1 MLDKTS
7 LCIYWS
13 AILLHRKFSR
23 SVALL
28 HVCLHSFKFVILWP
42 FVAYIFAGMF
52 GHIWNWP
59 IFGLNSIF
67 MKVKDHKC
75 SRGCFLRFSCRLRN
89 NLRVFWPHYTNPSF
103 DFLYDNVWIMGRAK
117 RSILR
122 FFLSTFW
129 TWNWGHVTTIAIIND
144 CDDLLKP
151 LIFPIDQLFV
161 RFVEGH
167 FWVIFFADP
176 YQTKDRDFITG
187 WVLLVNSTT

>member
-1 MLDKTS
+1 MECNPSPSKIQSKCCTPTFCS
-7 LCIYWS
+7 Y
-13 AILLHRKFSR
+13 
-23 SVALL
+23 
-28 HVCLHSFKFVILWP
+28 SFKFAILCLAISEIDL
-42 FVAYIFAGMF
+42 FSAKIAF
-52 GHIWNWP
+52 
-59 IFGLNSIF
+59 F

-122 FFLSTFW
+122 YFLSTFW

-144 CDDLLKP
+144 DDDLLKS

-167 FWVIFFADP
+167 FLVIFLLNP
-176 YQTKDRDFITG
+176 TKLKIEIL
-187 WVLLVNSTT
+187 LLVGYSW